1 MLKLEGAIAAAVT
14 PSRPET
20 FQMDLGA
27 SLELIDFL
35 CSRGVG
41 AMTLFGPNGEFPH
54 FPVEDRIRLAHM
66 AIKRSRVP
74 VVVNATCSNLDDA
87 VAIADH
93 AASNGAAAVLIQPP
107 FYYQYD
113 PPEIREF
120 FLEYCEEVNDELP
133 VLLYHSP
140 AFHNP
145 IPLDV
150 ACDLLSRGI
159 VAGIKD
165 SSGDWEY
172 FERLLAVRAEAP
184 FLLLAGNESI
194 LLRARQAGADAFL
207 SSCACAVPE
216 LFAALEHAVRQGDPE
231 QTSRLEALR
240 MEFLSR
246 VADFPGPL
254 GIKEAL
260 ETRGLKMGKRAI
272 PFAPETRRHAEV
284 FRDWFQNWLPNMLKA
299 AALHA

>member
-1 MLKLEGAIAAAVT
+1 MWKPEGAIAAAVT
-14 PSRPET
+14 PSRPEV

-35 CSRGVG
+35 CARGVG
-41 AMTLFGPNGEFPH
+41 AITLFGPNGEFPH

-66 AIKRSRVP
+66 AVKRSRAP
-74 VVVNATCSNLDDA
+74 VIVNATCSNLDDA
-87 VAIADH
+87 VAITDH

-107 FYYQYD
+107 FYYHYD

-120 FLEYCEEVNDELP
+120 FLQYSDAVNDELP

-140 AFHNP
+140 AYHNP

-150 ACDLLSRGI
+150 ASDLLSEGI
-159 VAGIKD
+159 AAGIKD
-165 SSGDWEY
+165 SSGDWGY
-172 FERLLAVRAEAP
+172 FEGLLAVRAETP
-184 FLLLAGNESI
+184 FLLLAGNESL
-194 LLRARQAGADAFL
+194 LLRARQAGADAFI

-216 LFAALEHAVRQGDPE
+216 LFAALDRAIRNGNPE

-240 MEFLSR
+240 DEFLSR

-260 ETRGLKMGKRAI
+260 EARGLKMGKRAI
-272 PFAPETRRHAEV
+272 PFAPATRRHAEV
-284 FRDWFQNWLPNMLKA
+284 FRDWFQIWLPDTLKTA
-299 AALHA
+299 ARDA

>member
-1 MLKLEGAIAAAVT
+1 MWKPEGAIAAAVT
-14 PSRPET
+14 PSRPEA

-35 CSRGVG
+35 CARGVG
-41 AMTLFGPNGEFPH
+41 AITLFGPNGEFPH

-66 AIKRSRVP
+66 AVKRSRAP
-74 VVVNATCSNLDDA
+74 VIVNATCSNLDDA
-87 VAIADH
+87 IAITDH

-107 FYYQYD
+107 FYYHYD

-120 FLEYCEEVNDELP
+120 FLQYSDAVNDELP

-140 AFHNP
+140 AYHNP

-150 ACDLLSRGI
+150 ASDLLSRGI

-172 FERLLAVRAEAP
+172 FGRLLAVRAETP
-184 FLLLAGNESI
+184 FLLLAGNESVI
-194 LLRARQAGADAFL
+194 PRARKAGADAFV

-216 LFAALEHAVRQGDPE
+216 LFAALEGAIQAGNSE
-231 QTSRLEALR
+231 QTSRLEALQD
-240 MEFLSR
+240 EFVSR

-260 ETRGLKMGKRAI
+260 EARGLKMGKRAI

-284 FRDWFQNWLPNMLKA
+284 FRDWFQIWLPDMLKA
-299 AALHA
+299 ASVHA